1 MSIRLEHVSY
11 AYEDNSSKKN
21 YALKDINLEI
31 KKEEFIAV
39 IGHTGSGKSTLIQ
52 HLNGLIKPTSG
63 TIYFDDED
71 IYSEG
76 YPLRELRGR
85 VGICFQYPEH
95 QLFETTILDDVCFGP
110 MNFGKTKEEA
120 TEIAVKCLKDVGLS
134 EKLYQKS
141 PFELSGGQ
149 KRRVAIAGILAMEPE
164 YFILDEPTAGL
175 DPVGKDQILNLLKKL
190 HEEKKITIILVS
202 HSMEDVADYAQRVI
216 VMNGGQVMYEGDKKE
231 VFSHK
236 KELEEAGLAVPFYR
250 QVCEELADRGFP
262 IQRDLLT
269 LEETKEAIKS
279 ALAYY
284 EKEGAEIVDVS
295 IPHITSGVDVYYII
309 APAEAS
315 SNLARYDGVGFGYRA
330 SGKDIVDMYIKSRST
345 GFGEEVKRR
354 IMIGNYVLSAGYY
367 DAYYLTALKVRT
379 LLKRE
384 FEKAFERCDILAAPS
399 ASGTAFKFGAFSDPL
414 ALYMEDICTVPVNL
428 IGAPSISIPVGFK
441 DGMPLGM
448 QLIGP
453 TLGEE
458 KILQAAYTF
467 EQDHPEFTKTAPK
480 GEFE

>member
-21 YALKDINLEI
+21 NELKDLNLEI

-76 YPLRELRGR
+76 YPLRELRGK

-120 TEIAVKCLKDVGLS
+120 TELAVKCLKDVGLP

-202 HSMEDVADYAQRVI
+202 HSMEDVAKYVERLI
-216 VMNGGQVMYEGDKKE
+216 VVNHGKIAFDDIPKK
-231 VFSHK
+231 VFAHY
-236 KELEEAGLAVPFYR
+236 KELEEMG
-250 QVCEELADRGFP
+250 
-262 IQRDLLT
+262 
-269 LEETKEAIKS
+269 
-279 ALAYY
+279 
-284 EKEGAEIVDVS
+284 
-295 IPHITSGVDVYYII
+295 
-309 APAEAS
+309 
-315 SNLARYDGVGFGYRA
+315 
-330 SGKDIVDMYIKSRST
+330 
-345 GFGEEVKRR
+345 
-354 IMIGNYVLSAGYY
+354 
-367 DAYYLTALKVRT
+367 
-379 LLKRE
+379 
-384 FEKAFERCDILAAPS
+384 LAAPQITYIMH
-399 ASGTAFKFGAFSDPL
+399 ALKEKGLPVDPADTTVEEAKQDIL
-414 ALYMEDICTVPVNL
+414 HALREMNSSL
-428 IGAPSISIPVGFK
+428 
-441 DGMPLGM
+441 L
-448 QLIGP
+448 
-453 TLGEE
+453 
-458 KILQAAYTF
+458 
-467 EQDHPEFTKTAPK
+467 K
-480 GEFE
+480 GGVQND

>member
-76 YPLRELRGR
+76 YPLRELRGK

-120 TEIAVKCLKDVGLS
+120 TEIAFKCLKDVGLP

-175 DPVGKDQILNLLKKL
+175 DPKERVRFRNILSVLSKDRIVILSTHIVSDIESIANHVIMIKEKHLLKNDTVPNICKEL
-190 HEEKKITIILVS
+190 YGKVFEQLINESEIQEFEQKRIILSMRQESEKMMVRYYSEEDNNARQCTPNLEDVFLVTYREEK
-202 HSMEDVADYAQRVI
+202 
-216 VMNGGQVMYEGDKKE
+216 
-231 VFSHK
+231 
-236 KELEEAGLAVPFYR
+236 
-250 QVCEELADRGFP
+250 
-262 IQRDLLT
+262 
-269 LEETKEAIKS
+269 
-279 ALAYY
+279 
-284 EKEGAEIVDVS
+284 
-295 IPHITSGVDVYYII
+295 
-309 APAEAS
+309 
-315 SNLARYDGVGFGYRA
+315 
-330 SGKDIVDMYIKSRST
+330 
-345 GFGEEVKRR
+345 
-354 IMIGNYVLSAGYY
+354 
-367 DAYYLTALKVRT
+367 
-379 LLKRE
+379 
-384 FEKAFERCDILAAPS
+384 
-399 ASGTAFKFGAFSDPL
+399 
-414 ALYMEDICTVPVNL
+414 
-428 IGAPSISIPVGFK
+428 
-441 DGMPLGM
+441 
-448 QLIGP
+448 
-453 TLGEE
+453 
-458 KILQAAYTF
+458 
-467 EQDHPEFTKTAPK
+467 
-480 GEFE
+480 